1 MHACDLREDCLLVAP
16 VAEVACEAS
25 AQARSVV
32 ADATAAAVAPLLVAI
47 TVHDI
52 RAGRALL
59 ERAVRPA
66 VARVANAAGDLLS
79 IPRCGICHARLL
91 CQELLRVADTVLA
104 AVVRA
109 HGPLARN
116 TRVAIE
122 ALADATLALA
132 DAFVRAL
139 DHRVGLVGGGG
150 DSHPC
155 RSLWAGAL
163 GAIGCLPR
171 RIPVRPGPAVAFSV
185 PETIAVARA
194 LFVVIVLRTAAA
206 HGFWLFDLEVLSAIV
221 VINNYIVVRL
231 DRRQV
236 RRRARHHGRGGR
248 RHRCGGEGG
257 GRGGRNRRSRRRNGT
272 RESCVAASCCRES
285 CRHGT
290 LEAR

>member
-221 VINNYIVVRL
+221 VINNYRRSCRL
-231 DRRQV
+231 V
-236 RRRARHHGRGGR
+236 RRRARRRARHCGHGDR
-248 RHRCGGEGG
+248 RHRRAGEGG
-257 GRGGRNRRSRRRNGT
+257 GRGRSRRNST
-272 RESCVAASCCRES
+272 RESCVAGSCCRES
-285 CRHGT
+285 CRHGS
-290 LEAR
+290 LEVR